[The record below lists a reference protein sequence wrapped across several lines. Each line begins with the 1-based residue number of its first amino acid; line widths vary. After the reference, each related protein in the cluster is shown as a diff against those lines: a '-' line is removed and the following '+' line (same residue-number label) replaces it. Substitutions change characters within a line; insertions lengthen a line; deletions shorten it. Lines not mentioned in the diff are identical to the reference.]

1 MHKTF
6 QNDNIA
12 MNEMEVSSYFLALG
26 NEKFLKKKKFVFNWK
41 RLHKV
46 VMMMWIKCRL
56 YYRAAW
62 HGKKIHSCHWAEG
75 LCQLYLIYSD
85 PSLHCGLK
93 SIKKRQL
100 EKLSQ
105 FELMANISR
114 IFIFICLLPP
124 AKLVKILKLE
134 YKLGLPVMSGA

>member
-1 MHKTF
+1 MTTNYRSSAHNQKIELIFVIFACRRPAHAQTF

-12 MNEMEVSSYFLALG
+12 MNEMEASSYFLALG

-56 YYRAAW
+56 YYREAW

-93 SIKKRQL
+93 SIKK
-100 EKLSQ
+100 
-105 FELMANISR
+105 
-114 IFIFICLLPP
+114 PH
-124 AKLVKILKLE
+124 LVRSYHSLN
-134 YKLGLPVMSGA
+134 

>member
-1 MHKTF
+1 MTT
-6 QNDNIA
+6 NYR
-12 MNEMEVSSYFLALG
+12 SSAHNQKIELIFVIFACRRPACTCTKLFKMTTLQSMKWKCPVIFWHLETRSFWRK
-26 NEKFLKKKKFVFNWK
+26 NKFVFNWK

-93 SIKKRQL
+93 SIKTSFR
-100 EKLSQ
+100 EVITVWI
-105 FELMANISR
+105 N
-114 IFIFICLLPP
+114 
-124 AKLVKILKLE
+124 
-134 YKLGLPVMSGA
+134 G

>member
-1 MHKTF
+1 MNWFLWFLLAAGLHMHKTF

-12 MNEMEVSSYFLALG
+12 MNEMEASSYFLALG

-56 YYRAAW
+56 YYREAW
-62 HGKKIHSCHWAEG
+62 HRKKIHSCHWAEG
-75 LCQLYLIYSD
+75 LCQLYPIYSD

-93 SIKKRQL
+93 SIKKSHL

-105 FELMANISR
+105 FELMAKISR
-114 IFIFICLLPP
+114 IFIFICLLTAP
-124 AKLVKILKLE
+124 
-134 YKLGLPVMSGA
+134 S

>member
-1 MHKTF
+1 MNWFLWFLLAAGLHMHKTF

-12 MNEMEVSSYFLALG
+12 MNEMEASSYFLALG

-56 YYRAAW
+56 YYREAW

-75 LCQLYLIYSD
+75 LCQLYLIHSD

-93 SIKKRQL
+93 SIKKSHL

-105 FELMANISR
+105 FELMAKISR
-114 IFIFICLLPP
+114 IFIFICLLTAP
-124 AKLVKILKLE
+124 
-134 YKLGLPVMSGA
+134 S